1 MLKVENLT
9 GGYSNTPIIR
19 GLNLEI
25 NKGEFFVL
33 LGPNGSGK
41 TTLFKLLTGQLPIR
55 NGKVHI
61 SGQPL
66 STFTK
71 VEKAKKIAVL
81 TQEVQISFDYTVE
94 EIVSLGRYPYQ
105 KGILK
110 RLSKRDLEVIDH
122 VMEILKVKQFR
133 RTSFR
138 MLSGGEK
145 QRVLL
150 AKALAQEPEIL
161 MLDEPTNHL
170 DIKHTFQMLDL
181 LKEWQHTK
189 GLTIFAILHDLNVAA
204 LYADR
209 VALFHQGSFLDVGD
223 VNTLRKEEQLQ
234 KVYEVQVKAQSH
246 PTIPKPQLLMTPK
259 YADSSISTYVSDS
272 FNMNQNEGYIHIQ
285 FDQPFRT
292 LSNAFSGEGIQW
304 LKHFCIFH
312 DETNHDAGSQK
323 EKLKWLMKKYD
334 IPLQQTVGVV
344 TMGRLEDTVIVKKQI
359 GKVQMAVLVTVELSH
374 VRNYSELLGNS
385 QNNNQVLIHTMV
397 FLDGSL
403 VDTDRALVNAYM
415 SATEAKMMA
424 MQNLPMMGSHNFQ
437 LTPTE
442 SAKDC
447 LVVAVRQQG
456 KPTEIEEITIRK
468 GIKEIVRQATIEAV
482 QKSFNRVGEE
492 SLVTSCDLP

>member
-1 MLKVENLT
+1 
-9 GGYSNTPIIR
+9 
-19 GLNLEI
+19 
-25 NKGEFFVL
+25 
-33 LGPNGSGK
+33 
-41 TTLFKLLTGQLPIR
+41 
-55 NGKVHI
+55 
-61 SGQPL
+61 
-66 STFTK
+66 
-71 VEKAKKIAVL
+71 
-81 TQEVQISFDYTVE
+81 
-94 EIVSLGRYPYQ
+94 
-105 KGILK
+105 
-110 RLSKRDLEVIDH
+110 
-122 VMEILKVKQFR
+122 
-133 RTSFR
+133 
-138 MLSGGEK
+138 
-145 QRVLL
+145 
-150 AKALAQEPEIL
+150 
-161 MLDEPTNHL
+161 
-170 DIKHTFQMLDL
+170 
-181 LKEWQHTK
+181 HTK

-209 VALFHQGSFLDVGD
+209 VALLHQGSFLDVGD

-259 YADSSISTYVSDS
+259 YANSSSSTSVSDS

-312 DETNHDAGSQK
+312 DELNHDAGSQK

-403 VDTDRALVNAYM
+403 V
-415 SATEAKMMA
+415 
-424 MQNLPMMGSHNFQ
+424 
-437 LTPTE
+437 
-442 SAKDC
+442 
-447 LVVAVRQQG
+447 
-456 KPTEIEEITIRK
+456 
-468 GIKEIVRQATIEAV
+468 
-482 QKSFNRVGEE
+482 
-492 SLVTSCDLP
+492 